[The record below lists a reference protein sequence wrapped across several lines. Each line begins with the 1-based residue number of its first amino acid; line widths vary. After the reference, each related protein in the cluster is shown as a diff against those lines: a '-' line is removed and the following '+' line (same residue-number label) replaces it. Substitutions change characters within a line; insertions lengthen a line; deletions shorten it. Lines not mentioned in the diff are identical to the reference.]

1 MRILRHFSVPFPVLD
16 HFYVMC
22 AIDAATIKWKEA
34 QFISRRSSTTSPPTP
49 SAPSTFAPSTSMG
62 GVTLDVNMAQLQCM
76 DASLDTLSIELYC

>member
-34 QFISRRSSTTSPPTP
+34 QFISRRSSTTSPPIP

>member
-34 QFISRRSSTTSPPTP
+34 QFISRQSSTTSPPTP

-62 GVTLDVNMAQLQCM
+62 GVTLDVNMAQLHCM

>member
-76 DASLDTLSIELYC
+76 DARLDTLSTELY